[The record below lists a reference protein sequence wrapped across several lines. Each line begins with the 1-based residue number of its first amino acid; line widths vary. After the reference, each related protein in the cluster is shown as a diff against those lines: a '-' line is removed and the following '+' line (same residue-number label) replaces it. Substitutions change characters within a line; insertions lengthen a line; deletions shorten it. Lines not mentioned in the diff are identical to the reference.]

1 MLSSSSIS
9 ISNLFLLL
17 AGSTTR
23 ARSYI
28 SIRQQPPLEYILF
41 LASEEGV
48 TQHELTTFNE
58 QR

>member
-1 MLSSSSIS
+1 MLSSSSIF

-23 ARSYI
+23 VRSYI

-41 LASEEGV
+41 LVSEEGV

>member
-23 ARSYI
+23 VRSYI

-48 TQHELTTFNE
+48 TQQELTTFNE

>member
-9 ISNLFLLL
+9 ISNLILLL
-17 AGSTTR
+17 AGSTTLVS
-23 ARSYI
+23 SYI

-41 LASEEGV
+41 LASEGGV
-48 TQHELTTFNE
+48 TQHELTTLNK

>member
-23 ARSYI
+23 IRSYI

-41 LASEEGV
+41 LASEERV

>member
-9 ISNLFLLL
+9 INNLFLLL
-17 AGSTTR
+17 AGSITR
-23 ARSYI
+23 IRSYI

-41 LASEEGV
+41 LVSEEGV